1 MNKFRMKPF
10 VFFNAENVRIQLDD
24 RSYDIQIGQNLL
36 QGLSGDGAVPA
47 GTAALVVTNET
58 VQPLYGSRLVVA
70 LKQRYPV
77 VHTVTLPDGEEHK
90 NWPTLNLIF
99 DALLSHACD
108 RKVVLYALSTC
119 GWCART
125 KQLLTD
131 LGVEFSYVYVDL
143 LTGDEQGTVVRE
155 VEKWNPR
162 LSFPTIVIDGSKVII
177 GFREEEIRKAVGA

>member
-1 MNKFRMKPF
+1 MARTDGKLLTPADRNTESNGGNRVVEMQYVPG
-10 VFFNAENVRIQLDD
+10 DD
-24 RSYDIQIGQNLL
+24 
-36 QGLSGDGAVPA
+36 
-47 GTAALVVTNET
+47 
-58 VQPLYGSRLVVA
+58 
-70 LKQRYPV
+70 
-77 VHTVTLPDGEEHK
+77 HH
-90 NWPTLNLIF
+90 
-99 DALLSHACD
+99 
-108 RKVVLYALSTC
+108 KVVLYALSTC